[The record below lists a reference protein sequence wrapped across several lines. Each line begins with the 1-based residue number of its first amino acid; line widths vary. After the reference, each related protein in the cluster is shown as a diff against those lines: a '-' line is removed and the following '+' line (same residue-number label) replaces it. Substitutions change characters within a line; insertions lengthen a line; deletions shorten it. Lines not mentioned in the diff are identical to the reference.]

1 MAKLTFTFDKPDGT
15 AMSRSATVSDA
26 DIADVIAWAMAKL
39 SMPNDDK
46 GNPVSER
53 TPEWAVSRWAEIVV
67 LDALAAAAQHK
78 QEQLA
83 KAAEVKP
90 AAVSFS

>member
-1 MAKLTFTFDKPDGT
+1 MAKLIFTFEKPDGT
-15 AMSRSATVSDA
+15 TISRMASIPDEAA
-26 DIADVIAWAMAKL
+26 GDIIAWAREKL

-53 TPEWAVSRWAEIVV
+53 TPEWALNRWVEIAV
-67 LDALAAAAQHK
+67 LDALDAAARYK
-78 QEQLA
+78 QELA
-83 KAAEVKP
+83 AKVADVKP